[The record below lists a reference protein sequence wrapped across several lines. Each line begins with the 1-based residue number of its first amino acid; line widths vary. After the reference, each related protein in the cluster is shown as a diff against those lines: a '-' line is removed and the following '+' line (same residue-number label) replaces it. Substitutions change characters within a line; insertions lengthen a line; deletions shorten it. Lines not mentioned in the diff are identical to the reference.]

1 MKNENNV
8 VFFCLCFLKL
18 ATVPYE
24 EEDGKLLQK
33 DDVLSQSKDLSSSN
47 ASEDEAMEDTSSRL
61 KVEEAEEVEIDNN
74 LCSLYCEET
83 IPGSPA
89 PPSDMP
95 ADVNIE
101 PSSLVSSDKP
111 LEINRTSSKVLEMP
125 FASVPG
131 NTRSAGPG

>member
-8 VFFCLCFLKL
+8 FFCFCFLKL

-101 PSSLVSSDKP
+101 PSSLVSSDRP